1 MQSGDQ
7 CTELLFVC
15 NCCDPLPVHVLSFDS
30 LCYGL
35 RLKYY
40 NVKDFFHECK
50 FPLAELEEQRY
61 PGQSNRFVLAWEN
74 SVSFTPWL
82 PHDDHEKQGD
92 GPSPSMTFPHYSA
105 LPPSNVPKHCWSSG
119 FFSFI
124 YSLSIDCALIVFGQ
138 IRDHVNPSAKGMI
151 RPMRFVADLCE

>member
-7 CTELLFVC
+7 CTQLLFVC

-61 PGQSNRFVLAWEN
+61 PPDKAMQYIGLSLLGKTVFLLLHGFHTMTMRSKAMAL
-74 SVSFTPWL
+74 L
-82 PHDDHEKQGD
+82 P
-92 GPSPSMTFPHYSA
+92 
-105 LPPSNVPKHCWSSG
+105 L
-119 FFSFI
+119 
-124 YSLSIDCALIVFGQ
+124 
-138 IRDHVNPSAKGMI
+138 
-151 RPMRFVADLCE
+151 